1 MTNQNSLEQEIEAT
15 RERLAHTI
23 DQLIYRAHPKTIV
36 RREATSVKG
45 HFVDLDTGAP
55 RTDNIL
61 KAAGVVVGCVAL
73 FVVVRKVVR

>member
-1 MTNQNSLEQEIEAT
+1 MTNQTSLEQEIEAT

-36 RREATSVKG
+36 SREVTSVKS

-61 KAAGVVVGCVAL
+61 KVAGVVAGCVAL

>member
-1 MTNQNSLEQEIEAT
+1 VTNQTSLEQDIEAT

-36 RREATSVKG
+36 SREVTSVKS

-61 KAAGVVVGCVAL
+61 KAAGLVAGCVAL

>member
-1 MTNQNSLEQEIEAT
+1 M
-15 RERLAHTI
+15 
-23 DQLIYRAHPKTIV
+23 
-36 RREATSVKG
+36 KG